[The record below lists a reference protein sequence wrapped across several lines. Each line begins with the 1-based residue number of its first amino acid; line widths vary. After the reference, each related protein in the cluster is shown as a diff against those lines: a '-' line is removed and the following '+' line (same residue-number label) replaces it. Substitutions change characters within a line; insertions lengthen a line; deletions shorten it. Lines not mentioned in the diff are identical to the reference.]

1 MLTHISPHLRG
12 ILAHLSTSPGVYQMK
27 DKKNEV
33 IYVGKAK
40 NLKSRVN
47 SYFQRTEDLSGAKRQ
62 MVDQIVTIE
71 VTLTKN
77 EAEALVLE
85 TNLIKH
91 LRPKYNILMKDD
103 KNLAYI
109 KVTHSPVPEVMKTR
123 KKLKDRGIYF
133 WPYVSGIENSLQYI
147 RKLFRVRNC
156 RVKFEKK
163 YGEIRVTD
171 KAWRTLPCMDY
182 YIWLC
187 PAPCTLEKEKMDI
200 HRENIEQM
208 KEFLRGKMQNVLK
221 KVEEEMYACAKNL
234 DFEGAEKRK
243 VTLEWLRALGAKQSV
258 RDKTPWNHDT
268 IVLYEKNGRSFIG
281 ITLVREWQVVGNNR
295 YELTSRIDTSVEE
308 KVESMIAAHYI
319 DETRETENIPD
330 TLILEHPITDNGLEM
345 LLREK
350 KIRIDTPLSWP
361 RQELL
366 TFTKNQL
373 REYAYK
379 SELATLEHKTLTK
392 EHMRNILIALGYT
405 PPKIGPI
412 RFECY
417 DISHTHWHF
426 TTASRVVIENGKT
439 MNHEYRKYT
448 IKTLSEGMID
458 DFASHREVM
467 LRRTLEWLERNNFPH
482 LIIIDGGKW
491 QLSSAE
497 SGIQDGVKRFREIQS
512 DILHFSTFI
521 DKSETMKEETHMY
534 TSKYITQWISTI
546 QNGWIWWNES
556 KKMNVWV
563 PGNNTKNE
571 EKVFSFTENIY
582 QNDSYT
588 LPNLC
593 SIAKREEEVF
603 VSWKSKPILFERW
616 SGELMVLQKA
626 RDESHRFSITANRN
640 KRTKS
645 MKKNL
650 LEELPWFWP
659 TTRRKLLKEAGS
671 IERIRELSLDILRSV
686 CTKTQIE
693 ILRDHGMIDSYQ

>member
-1 MLTHISPHLRG
+1 MHMHISPHLRG
-12 ILAHLSTSPGVYQMK
+12 ILTHLPTSPGVYQMK
-27 DKKNEV
+27 DKRNEV

-62 MVDQIVTIE
+62 MVDQIVTLEI
-71 VTLTKN
+71 TLTKN
-77 EAEALVLE
+77 ETEALVLE

-109 KVTHSPVPEVMKTR
+109 KVTHSPIPEVMKTR

-147 RKLFRVRNC
+147 RKLFHIRNC

-163 YGEIRVTD
+163 DGEIRVTD

-319 DETRETENIPD
+319 DETRESESIPD
-330 TLILEHPITDNGLEM
+330 TLILEHPITDHGLEI

-350 KIRIDTPLSWP
+350 KIRIDTPLSGP
-361 RQELL
+361 RHELL

-405 PPKIGPI
+405 PPKNGPI

-426 TTASRVVIENGKT
+426 TTASRVVI
-439 MNHEYRKYT
+439 
-448 IKTLSEGMID
+448 
-458 DFASHREVM
+458 
-467 LRRTLEWLERNNFPH
+467 
-482 LIIIDGGKW
+482 
-491 QLSSAE
+491 
-497 SGIQDGVKRFREIQS
+497 
-512 DILHFSTFI
+512 
-521 DKSETMKEETHMY
+521 
-534 TSKYITQWISTI
+534 
-546 QNGWIWWNES
+546 
-556 KKMNVWV
+556 
-563 PGNNTKNE
+563 
-571 EKVFSFTENIY
+571 
-582 QNDSYT
+582 
-588 LPNLC
+588 
-593 SIAKREEEVF
+593 
-603 VSWKSKPILFERW
+603 
-616 SGELMVLQKA
+616 
-626 RDESHRFSITANRN
+626 
-640 KRTKS
+640 
-645 MKKNL
+645 
-650 LEELPWFWP
+650 
-659 TTRRKLLKEAGS
+659 
-671 IERIRELSLDILRSV
+671 
-686 CTKTQIE
+686 
-693 ILRDHGMIDSYQ
+693 